1 MSSSANSSKTPR
13 PASSPW
19 VGRFLVK
26 AIVFFV
32 GLGLCGVLLGA
43 LALALAWP
51 NLPNLSAMT
60 DYRPIIPLRVYTA
73 DKVLIGEFGEER
85 RNVLRFNEIPDVMKS
100 AILSAEDDNFYEHG
114 GVDWPGV
121 IRAAVAN
128 IIHMSKVQGASTIT
142 MQVARNF
149 YLSSKKTYTRKF
161 YELLLTY
168 KIEATLT
175 KNQILDLYMNQIF
188 LGHRAYGFAAACRT
202 YFGKPLSDITAAE
215 AAMLAGIPKA
225 PSRFNPISS
234 FKRAKERQA
243 YVLGRMKAL
252 GYLTDAEYKKAMAQ
266 PIVIKSAAGTPSGAY
281 AVHGDYPA
289 ELARRL
295 LYNVYQDNIYS
306 RGFNIYTTIDSKDQE
321 TAYHAVRDGIL
332 DYTRRSRYPGPA
344 GNIDLPAGIEKE
356 PAKLDDIL
364 DDLQDK
370 YPDSGGLLTGV
381 VLSASPTKVVVA
393 RSSQEIIDVDNKD
406 ALKVIARALKKNAKP
421 EEKLQRG
428 SVVFLHKYDGHWEI
442 INMPKVQAAFVAVR
456 PQDGAILAL
465 VGGFDYGV
473 DKFDRVTQAWR
484 QPGSSIKP
492 FIYAS
497 SLERGLT
504 PATQISDEPFY
515 LSAAQTGSKP
525 WAPKNY
531 GNHYEPMLTMR
542 QGLYKSENMVA
553 IRIMQ
558 AVTPKYAQEYLTRF
572 GFDKSRQPAV
582 LPMAIGAGTVTP
594 LQMAGAYSVFANGGY
609 RVPPYLID
617 HVTDSSGHV
626 IMQAKPVIA
635 GDAAA
640 RAIDPRTCYVM
651 DDLLR
656 GVATYGTGA
665 RAHRVLKRN
674 DVGGKTGTTNDSRD
688 AWFAGFTPK
697 LVGIAWMGFDHPR
710 SLGIGETGGGAAL
723 PIWLDF
729 MKVAL
734 KGQPETPP
742 GPMPEGL
749 SKINGDYYFDE
760 FPPGKAVA
768 RVGLPAPTDM
778 TPDGSGQTDGIG
790 ALLNQLGSGNPAPAP
805 APSNSGAAQPLP
817 VHF

>member
-1 MSSSANSSKTPR
+1 M
-13 PASSPW
+13 
-19 VGRFLVK
+19 GRFLVK

-32 GLGLCGVLLGA
+32 GLGLCGVLLGV

-60 DYRPIIPLRVYTA
+60 DYRPIIPLRVYTS

-100 AILSAEDDNFYEHG
+100 AILSAEDDHFYEHG

-121 IRAAVAN
+121 IRAAIAN
-128 IIHMSKVQGASTIT
+128 VVHMSKVQGASTIT

-202 YFGKPLSDITAAE
+202 YFGKPLSEITAAE

-225 PSRFNPISS
+225 PSRFNPISN

-252 GYLTDAEYKKAMAQ
+252 GYLTDAEYKRAMAQ
-266 PIVIKSAAGTPSGAY
+266 PIEVKSAAGTPAGTYSIHA
-281 AVHGDYPA
+281 DYPA

-306 RGFNIYTTIDSKDQE
+306 RGFDIYTTINSKDQE
-321 TAYHAVRDGIL
+321 AAYHSVRSGIL

-344 GNIDLPAGIEKE
+344 ADIDLPAGVENS
-356 PAKLDDIL
+356 PTQLDSIL

-393 RSSQEIIDVDNKD
+393 RSSQEIVDVDNKD
-406 ALKVIARALKKNAKP
+406 ALRVIARALKKNAAPK
-421 EEKLQRG
+421 EKIERG
-428 SVVFLHKYDGHWEI
+428 SVVYLHKYDNHWEI
-442 INMPKVQAAFVAVR
+442 INMPTVEAAFVAVR

-465 VGGFDYGV
+465 VGGFDYNT

-504 PATQISDEPFY
+504 PATQISDEPFF
-515 LSAAQTGSKP
+515 LTAAQTGSKP

-617 HVTDSSGHV
+617 HVTDSSGRV
-626 IMQAKPVIA
+626 IMQAKPVVA

-665 RAHRVLKRN
+665 KAHQVLKRN
-674 DVGGKTGTTNDSRD
+674 DIGGKTGTTNDSRD

-697 LVGIAWMGFDHPR
+697 LVGIAWMGYDQPK
-710 SLGIGETGGGAAL
+710 SLGVGETGGGAAL
-723 PIWLDF
+723 PIWLNF
-729 MKVAL
+729 MQVAL

-742 GPMPEGL
+742 APMPTGL
-749 SKINGDYYFDE
+749 SKIDGDYYFDE

-768 RVGLPAPTDM
+768 RVGLPSPTDQLPGGVPG
-778 TPDGSGQTDGIG
+778 TGSTDGIG
-790 ALLNQLGSGNPAPAP
+790 ALLNQLGSSNNNAQPAPAS
-805 APSNSGAAQPLP
+805 SNNNGAQPLP

>member
-1 MSSSANSSKTPR
+1 
-13 PASSPW
+13 
-19 VGRFLVK
+19 
-26 AIVFFV
+26 
-32 GLGLCGVLLGA
+32 
-43 LALALAWP
+43 
-51 NLPNLSAMT
+51 
-60 DYRPIIPLRVYTA
+60 
-73 DKVLIGEFGEER
+73 
-85 RNVLRFNEIPDVMKS
+85 
-100 AILSAEDDNFYEHG
+100 
-114 GVDWPGV
+114 
-121 IRAAVAN
+121 
-128 IIHMSKVQGASTIT
+128 
-142 MQVARNF
+142 
-149 YLSSKKTYTRKF
+149 
-161 YELLLTY
+161 
-168 KIEATLT
+168 
-175 KNQILDLYMNQIF
+175 MNQIF

-202 YFGKPLSDITAAE
+202 YFGKPLSEITAAE

-225 PSRFNPISS
+225 PSRFNPISN

-252 GYLTDAEYKKAMAQ
+252 GYLTDAEYKRAMAQ
-266 PIVIKSAAGTPSGAY
+266 PIEVKSAAGTPAGTYSIHA
-281 AVHGDYPA
+281 DYPA

-306 RGFNIYTTIDSKDQE
+306 RGFDIYTTINSKDQE
-321 TAYHAVRDGIL
+321 AAYHSVRSGIL

-344 GNIDLPAGIEKE
+344 ADIDLPAGVENS
-356 PAKLDDIL
+356 PTQLDSIL

-393 RSSQEIIDVDNKD
+393 RSSQEIVDVDNKD
-406 ALKVIARALKKNAKP
+406 ALRVIARALKKNAAPK
-421 EEKLQRG
+421 EKIERG
-428 SVVFLHKYDGHWEI
+428 SVVYLHKYDNHWEI
-442 INMPKVQAAFVAVR
+442 INMPTVEAAFVAVR

-465 VGGFDYGV
+465 VGGFDYNT

-504 PATQISDEPFY
+504 PATQISDEPFF
-515 LSAAQTGSKP
+515 LTAAQTGSKP

-617 HVTDSSGHV
+617 HVTDSSGRV
-626 IMQAKPVIA
+626 IMQAKPVVA

-665 RAHRVLKRN
+665 KAHQVLKRN
-674 DVGGKTGTTNDSRD
+674 DIGGKTGTTNDSRD

-697 LVGIAWMGFDHPR
+697 LVGIAWMGYDQPK
-710 SLGIGETGGGAAL
+710 SLGVGETGGGAAL
-723 PIWLDF
+723 PIWLNF
-729 MKVAL
+729 MQVAL

-742 GPMPEGL
+742 APMPTGL
-749 SKINGDYYFDE
+749 SKIDGDYYFDE

-768 RVGLPAPTDM
+768 RVGLPSPTDQLPGGVPG
-778 TPDGSGQTDGIG
+778 TGSTDGIG
-790 ALLNQLGSGNPAPAP
+790 ALLNQLGSSNNNAQPAPAS
-805 APSNSGAAQPLP
+805 SNNNGAQPLP